1 MCSLARLCIDLCQSS
16 IIVILQQIHTLKYKQ
31 TKDTRSDL
39 PSPERLE
46 HKWIEVLWPCSFW
59 WDDVSWRNALG
70 HYDHTVSEAFYCCF
84 SPLLSFSYRYEMSC
98 LFVPS
103 IMLRLMDGTNRQPY
117 LIRRSSTTSG
127 LPQANVLAL
136 HSLGKKIYSNTCIF
150 ISHKINCLTQQVVY
164 LIGER
169 LSCTF
174 SR

>member
-1 MCSLARLCIDLCQSS
+1 MRRDVGP
-16 IIVILQQIHTLKYKQ
+16 IIVGYHTLKYKLIQ
-31 TKDTRSDL
+31 AEDTRSD
-39 PSPERLE
+39 PERLE
-46 HKWIEVLWPCSFW
+46 HKWIEVLWPCYCW
-59 WDDVSWRNALG
+59 WDDVSWQNALG

-98 LFVPS
+98 LFLPS
-103 IMLRLMDGTNRQPY
+103 ITLRLIDGTNRQPY

-136 HSLGKKIYSNTCIF
+136 HSLGKKRYSNIF
-150 ISHKINCLTQQVVY
+150 IIVSHKINHCLTQQAVY